1 MEVKVADQGQWEKV
15 LNVSVSYEELV
26 PKFDESYKNYKKS
39 IQLEGF
45 RKGKVPLHLIK
56 NVFGSKIEMEVA
68 ENSIK
73 EYLEQAIKENEIKM
87 YDVSKIN
94 DVKYDRENGLNFE
107 AVVQI
112 EPEVN
117 LSKYK
122 QLEIEKEIYQLTD
135 HDVEAVLKNIQ
146 EQHAIMNTIEDEA
159 QLGHYIVADLQKT
172 DASGIPM
179 IGNKFENRYLQL
191 VDSEEENPITEQLIG
206 VKSGDTRQV
215 KVPVPNPEE
224 EQETEEY
231 YAVTVKEIKEKILPE
246 IDDELAKKVGGYSDL
261 ETMKKGITE
270 NLEQQYKMNV
280 QQQLNNRIMDE
291 VIKNNPIDLPDY
303 MIENFLDAF
312 VDNMKNEKQ
321 EQIDE
326 QEVREKYRADAIW
339 NLKWILFREKII
351 AEENIE
357 VDDNE
362 VNDYIENMAS
372 NAGENVAAIRSN
384 YRQPERLKR
393 VKQDLQEKKILDF
406 LIDNAVVTETT
417 VTYEDRMKQSEFVA

>member
-1 MEVKVADQGQWEKV
+1 MEVKVTDQGQWEKV

-26 PKFDESYKNYKKS
+26 PKFDESYKTYKKS

-122 QLEIEKEIYQLTD
+122 QLEIEKEIYQVTD

-159 QLGHYIVADLQKT
+159 QLGHYIVADLQQT
-172 DASGIPM
+172 DASGIP
-179 IGNKFENRYLQL
+179 IVGNKFENRYLQL
-191 VDSEEENPITEQLIG
+191 VDDEEENPVTEQLIG

-215 KVPVPNPEE
+215 KVPVPYPEE
-224 EQETEEY
+224 GEEPEEY

-246 IDDELAKKVGGYSDL
+246 IDDELAKKAGGYSDL
-261 ETMKKGITE
+261 ETMKKSITE
-270 NLEQQYKMNV
+270 NLEQQYQMSV

-291 VIKNNPIDLPDY
+291 VIKSNPIDLPDY

-339 NLKWILFREKII
+339 NLKWILFREKIM

-372 NAGENVAAIRSN
+372 NASENAAATRSK

-406 LIDNAVVTETT
+406 LIDHAVVTETT
-417 VTYEDRMKQSEFVA
+417 VTYEDWMKQSEFVA